1 MQASGKDGVWGKCAH
16 IFAYVLVLIQ
26 PRALEGALFNSE
38 GATVVDHFL
47 YRVRVRMMN
56 EGLIERNSVG
66 D

>member
-38 GATVVDHFL
+38 GATVVDHFF
-47 YRVRVRMMN
+47 V
-56 EGLIERNSVG
+56 
-66 D
+66 